1 MKSKRLNLQENTAS
15 SAIQWVI
22 DQTSMQIVL
31 EGNKQVK
38 QMCQLGKIMK
48 DK

>member
-1 MKSKRLNLQENTAS
+1 
-15 SAIQWVI
+15 
-22 DQTSMQIVL
+22 MQIVL